1 MKRLQTTIALAAVLF
16 ASSAAAFD
24 PADLQRLKDTGKC
37 ADAVAFSFCG
47 SRKAFDEPKSGC
59 DLTNANLH
67 FLHRFNLRGANLT
80 GANLAAVM
88 KGATLCNTT
97 MPDGS
102 VINSGCGWK
111 WKQLWQRICLSFP

>member
-1 MKRLQTTIALAAVLF
+1 MF
-16 ASSAAAFD
+16 ASSASAFD
-24 PADLQRLKDTGKC
+24 PADLRRLKDTGKC

-80 GANLAAVM
+80 GANLTDANLAAVM